1 MEDRRIKKTK
11 RALKNT
17 LIEMMTEL
25 PFEQIS
31 ITALCDRAEISRI
44 TFYSHYNDKYALVD
58 DIFQDMIRKGNE
70 LYQKHQAENN
80 PEHDLVQNYRN
91 VLYAIVELYYTE
103 YAFFSQTIPGKSP
116 YLAFSFYNYV
126 LKTVESYT
134 TKEGI
139 KQKLK
144 LKYSP
149 KNCRISLLR
158 SGRVH
163 QRKPCRDRFRQRD
176 HGRSFRTADRSSD
189 FGCVVGALDIT
200 AFSLSLPTRTF
211 LHSPAG
217 YPICLR

>member
-116 YLAFSFYNYV
+116 YLAVFILQLCAENSRKLHDKRGDQTETQAQIFSSKKLPDFSV
-126 LKTVESYT
+126 TVWSGSS
-134 TKEGI
+134 TKAMPRQI
-139 KQKLK
+139 PSARSWKKL
-144 LKYSP
+144 P
-149 KNCRISLLR
+149 DC
-158 SGRVH
+158 
-163 QRKPCRDRFRQRD
+163 
-176 HGRSFRTADRSSD
+176 
-189 FGCVVGALDIT
+189 
-200 AFSLSLPTRTF
+200 
-211 LHSPAG
+211 
-217 YPICLR
+217 

>member
-25 PFEQIS
+25 PVEQIS

-149 KNCRISLLR
+149 KKTAGFLCYGLVGFINESHAETDSVSEIMEEASGLLT
-158 SGRVH
+158 
-163 QRKPCRDRFRQRD
+163 DLL
-176 HGRSFRTADRSSD
+176 TSD
-189 FGCVVGALDIT
+189 VL
-200 AFSLSLPTRTF
+200 LER
-211 LHSPAG
+211 
-217 YPICLR
+217 

>member
-91 VLYAIVELYYTE
+91 VLYAIVELYYT
-103 YAFFSQTIPGKSP
+103 
-116 YLAFSFYNYV
+116 
-126 LKTVESYT
+126 
-134 TKEGI
+134 
-139 KQKLK
+139 
-144 LKYSP
+144 
-149 KNCRISLLR
+149 
-158 SGRVH
+158 
-163 QRKPCRDRFRQRD
+163 
-176 HGRSFRTADRSSD
+176 
-189 FGCVVGALDIT
+189 
-200 AFSLSLPTRTF
+200 
-211 LHSPAG
+211 
-217 YPICLR
+217 

>member
-11 RALKNT
+11 KILKAT
-17 LIEMMTEL
+17 LIEMMKEI

-31 ITALCDRAEISRI
+31 ITSLCDRADISRI
-44 TFYSHYNDKYALVD
+44 TFYSHYNDKYALVE
-58 DIFQDMIRKGNE
+58 DIFQDMIQQGTQ
-70 LYQKHQAENN
+70 LYRQHQTRNN
-80 PEHDLVQNYRN
+80 PDRDFVQNYRN

-103 YAFFSQTIPGKSP
+103 YDFFSQTIPGKSP

-149 KNCRISLLR
+149 KKTAGFLCYGLVGFINESHAETDSVSEIMEEASGLLT
-158 SGRVH
+158 
-163 QRKPCRDRFRQRD
+163 DLL
-176 HGRSFRTADRSSD
+176 TSD
-189 FGCVVGALDIT
+189 VL
-200 AFSLSLPTRTF
+200 LER
-211 LHSPAG
+211 
-217 YPICLR
+217 